1 MLKKARLNKK
11 YTQNFLSKKTGISQ
25 SYISKLESS
34 NKHSPTVREIL
45 LLSKALDICP
55 LCLSGWFMLKDPAL
69 TNNNYKKHIQ
79 DYINSCNI

>member
-25 SYISKLESS
+25 SYISKLENS
-34 NKHSPTVREIL
+34 NKHSPTIREIL

-55 LCLSGWFMLKDPAL
+55 LCLSGWFMLKDS
-69 TNNNYKKHIQ
+69 TINDSKYIKHIEN
-79 DYINSCNI
+79 YINSCNI